1 MTDNEETAKPN
12 NNGMSTF
19 TKLSIGVLGIGVSV
33 VVGLFLRGKGYI
45 EWPLDDDP
53 PVTVSDSSL
62 HARSPKNR
70 WLADTNGGHTINPGP
85 ANGHLQPGGCGY
97 GGSEDAAFSYTG
109 VAAPVDISPA
119 SSNGAGW
126 VATITYGANYQVTI
140 QFDPLGHLTISD
152 PNGMWDTD
160 PADPGHKIHQGNPR
174 VSRVQV
180 TGGKTGVDYPVDINE
195 HHFTIALC
203 YL

>member
-1 MTDNEETAKPN
+1 MTNSAETGMPD
-12 NNGMSTF
+12 NNGMSALA
-19 TKLSIGVLGIGVSV
+19 KLGIGVLGIGVSV
-33 VVGLFLRGKGYI
+33 VVGLFLRGKEI
-45 EWPLDDDP
+45 IQWPLDDDP

-62 HARSPKNR
+62 HGRSPKNR
-70 WLADTNGGHTINPGP
+70 WLADTNGGHTIIPSP

-109 VAAPVDISPA
+109 VGALADISPR

-126 VATITYGANYQVTI
+126 VATITYGANYHVTVR
-140 QFDPLGHLTISD
+140 FDAQGHLYISD
-152 PNGMWDTD
+152 PDGVWDTD
-160 PADPGHKIHQGNPR
+160 SADPGHRIHHSNPQ
-174 VSRVQV
+174 VSHVKV
-180 TGGKTGVDYPVDINE
+180 DGGKTSVDYPIDND